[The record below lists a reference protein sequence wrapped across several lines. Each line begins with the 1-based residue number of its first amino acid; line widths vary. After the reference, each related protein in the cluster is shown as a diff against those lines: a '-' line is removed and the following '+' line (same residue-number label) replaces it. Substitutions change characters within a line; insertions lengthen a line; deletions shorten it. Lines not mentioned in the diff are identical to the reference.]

1 MSSNLADARQALA
14 AIAAR
19 LRAAKTTAER
29 LRVIHCDKLYVE
41 AVAHDLDHTSEFM
54 YKAYHA
60 ILPRGR
66 FEHALRRDE
75 KALAARTE

>member
-1 MSSNLADARQALA
+1 MSDDANQVLKT
-14 AIAAR
+14 IAAR
-19 LRAAKTTAER
+19 LRAAKTSAAR
-29 LRVIHCDKLYVE
+29 QAVIHSDKLYVE